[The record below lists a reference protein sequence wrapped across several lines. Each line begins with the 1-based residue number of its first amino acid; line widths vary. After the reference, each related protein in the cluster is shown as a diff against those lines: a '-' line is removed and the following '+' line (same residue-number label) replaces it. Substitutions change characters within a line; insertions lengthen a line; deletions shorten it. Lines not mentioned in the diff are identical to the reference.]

1 MNPYLDALRECWV
14 YLAFIIFVYWLG
26 RSEEDV

>member
-14 YLAFIIFVYWLG
+14 YLVFIIFVYWFG